1 MRKSHED
8 GESETPFTA
17 CLSACLFLSGSE
29 TQLKQHLR
37 VLLESSF
44 MIARSFKVGRTIC
57 FNTRHVGEKEFEN
70 RLALLRR
77 KLEIGHGKLLE
88 PVDVSRQDMDQIED
102 ILSLFGTVKQE
113 DIKGMTLVCNG
124 RIERR
129 TELLSIL
136 SFRLKDAVMDEKGQ
150 AGKDALICITLA
162 EGQLVIALE
171 KAEGS
176 NERSLY
182 YKLSAMRTD
191 RVDAFSMK
199 PKKAEYSVV

>member
-1 MRKSHED
+1 
-8 GESETPFTA
+8 
-17 CLSACLFLSGSE
+17 
-29 TQLKQHLR
+29 
-37 VLLESSF
+37 
-44 MIARSFKVGRTIC
+44 
-57 FNTRHVGEKEFEN
+57 
-70 RLALLRR
+70 
-77 KLEIGHGKLLE
+77 
-88 PVDVSRQDMDQIED
+88 
-102 ILSLFGTVKQE
+102 
-113 DIKGMTLVCNG
+113 MTLVCNG

-191 RVDAFSMK
+191 RVDAFFDETQ
-199 PKKAEYSVV
+199 KAEYSVV